1 MKQPQI
7 EITAD
12 GSATLYIPEIDEH
25 YHSVKGAL
33 TESLHIFIQTG
44 FYYSKADPLTIFEVG
59 FGTGL
64 NAFLTLLESEKFQ
77 RKTVYH
83 TI

>member
-33 TESLHIFIQTG
+33 TERCIYSYKQDSTIQ
-44 FYYSKADPLTIFEVG
+44 KPIL
-59 FGTGL
+59 
-64 NAFLTLLESEKFQ
+64 
-77 RKTVYH
+77 
-83 TI
+83 

>member
-44 FYYSKADPLTIFEVG
+44 FY
-59 FGTGL
+59 
-64 NAFLTLLESEKFQ
+64 FLKSRSFDNFRSRVRNRAKRLSHIT
-77 RKTVYH
+77 RM
-83 TI
+83 

>member
-33 TESLHIFIQTG
+33 TESLHTNRI
-44 FYYSKADPLTIFEVG
+44 PLLKSRSFNNFRSRVRNRAKRFSHITRE
-59 FGTGL
+59 
-64 NAFLTLLESEKFQ
+64 
-77 RKTVYH
+77 
-83 TI
+83 

>member
-44 FYYSKADPLTIFEVG
+44 FYLSLI
-59 FGTGL
+59 
-64 NAFLTLLESEKFQ
+64 
-77 RKTVYH
+77 H
-83 TI
+83 I